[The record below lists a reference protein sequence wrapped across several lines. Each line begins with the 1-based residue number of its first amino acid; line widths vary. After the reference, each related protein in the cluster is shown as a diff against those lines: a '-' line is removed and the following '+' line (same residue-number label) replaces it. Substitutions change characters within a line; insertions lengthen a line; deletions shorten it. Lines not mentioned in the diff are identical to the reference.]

1 MRSFPCNAIPA
12 REYCTADWVAD
23 DCGNR
28 MPGELLLVTV
38 YIGGFVAKLTVNAI
52 NWVDGGVTVS
62 GSLSLCDK

>member
-1 MRSFPCNAIPA
+1 
-12 REYCTADWVAD
+12 
-23 DCGNR
+23 